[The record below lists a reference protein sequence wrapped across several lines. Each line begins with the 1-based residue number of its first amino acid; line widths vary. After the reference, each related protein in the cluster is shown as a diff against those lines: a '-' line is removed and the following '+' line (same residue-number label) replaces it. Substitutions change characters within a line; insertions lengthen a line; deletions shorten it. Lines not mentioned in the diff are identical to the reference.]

1 MIISSRF
8 VLHSQI
14 SFTNSTPSS
23 VSSTVPVQ
31 SVEPTLVTV
40 TSQMQTTASSSTSSS
55 ASTSTSASATVS
67 TSTQR
72 FLASL
77 SSHYRSTTSTD
88 IVPTSPAPRSTVPVQ
103 AVTMAKP
110 SPTTTSQ
117 QPQRPITTAPANNP
131 PPSSGGGTS
140 DGDIQAYLSAHNSV
154 RAQHGAAALSW
165 SDDLASK
172 AQQWANGCKFQHSG
186 GSLGPFGGLCFLF
199 YLVTSNLFGVQN
211 RKFGRWNWI
220 SI

>member
-1 MIISSRF
+1 
-8 VLHSQI
+8 
-14 SFTNSTPSS
+14 

-31 SVEPTLVTV
+31 SLQPTVVTV
-40 TSQMQTTASSSTSSS
+40 TSQTQTAAPSSTSSS
-55 ASTSTSASATVS
+55 TYTSASATLS
-67 TSTQR
+67 TSTQL

-77 SSHYRSTTSTD
+77 SSHYRSTTSPSTPP
-88 IVPTSPAPRSTVPVQ
+88 PTVTVQ
-103 AVTMAKP
+103 ALTTAKP

-117 QPQRPITTAPANNP
+117 QPQRPVTTASANNP

-154 RAQHGAAALSW
+154 RAQHGATALSW
-165 SDDLASK
+165 SDNLASK

-186 GSLGPFGGLCFLF
+186 GSLGPFGGLCFILPCEIQ
-199 YLVTSNLFGVQN
+199 LIGVQN